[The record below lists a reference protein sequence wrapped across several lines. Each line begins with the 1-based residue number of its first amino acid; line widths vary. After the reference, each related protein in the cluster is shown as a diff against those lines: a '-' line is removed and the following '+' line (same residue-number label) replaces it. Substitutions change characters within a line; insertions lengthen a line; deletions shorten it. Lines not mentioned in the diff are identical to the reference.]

1 MTTHTHTC
9 AAVGC
14 QKQIP
19 LNLLMCGGD
28 WRLVPEPIKREVL
41 STWRSRNKRPSD
53 QLAITAHEDAKAKAV
68 AGVEA
73 KQNRKIAVKE
83 ATDGSLFSE

>member
-1 MTTHTHTC
+1 MTPHTHNC

-19 LNLLMCGGD
+19 LNMLMCGNH
-28 WRLVPEPIKREVL
+28 WNMVPTPISREVL

-53 QLAITAHEDAKAKAV
+53 QEAVRAHEDAKSKAV
-68 AGVEA
+68 AAVEA
-73 KQNRKIAVKE
+73 KQNRKIAAKVAAE
-83 ATDGSLFSE
+83 GGLF